1 MELVEPFKD
10 NKKDTID
17 SKKSL
22 TPKSSNLMTPE

>member
-22 TPKSSNLMTPE
+22 TPKGSNLMTPE